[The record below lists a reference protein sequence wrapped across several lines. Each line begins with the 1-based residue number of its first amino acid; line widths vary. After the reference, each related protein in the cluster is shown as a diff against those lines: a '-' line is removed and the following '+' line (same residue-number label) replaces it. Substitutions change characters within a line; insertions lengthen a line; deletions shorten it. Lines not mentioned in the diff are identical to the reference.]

1 MDFGVTMLL
10 KPLALALL
18 VAILWLCRFAVLK
31 LVPPGWLKRLLL
43 RRI

>member
-1 MDFGVTMLL
+1 MLL

-18 VAILWLCRFAVLK
+18 IALLWLCRYAVVK
-31 LVPPGWLKRLLL
+31 LVPNGWLKRLLL